1 MLKAVKTRASE
12 ALGLTPSVADATA
25 AAETHRHALIA
36 AQGALEAAGDA
47 LQAAHDRD
55 ADDVQLKRLEAAQAA
70 AKAGL
75 SRAEARYIGAERRLA
90 AALDAETAKVKA
102 GAVDRLKDALAIRAK
117 AAAEIDRL
125 AAEIARHVASI
136 DEQDS
141 VLAESIRDHA
151 APREAISLFGRGR
164 RAAELA
170 LSKAGAINRV
180 FMGDPTQAP
189 GAVDVI
195 GRDNEALAGRTGA

>member
-1 MLKAVKTRASE
+1 MLKASIRAAGESIGIV
-12 ALGLTPSVADATA
+12 ALSLPDASTA
-25 AAETHRHALIA
+25 AESHRAALIA

-47 LQAAHDRD
+47 LQAAHDLG

-75 SRAEARYIGAERRLA
+75 SRAEARYISAERRLA
-90 AALDAETAKVKA
+90 QATEREMETAREAAK
-102 GAVDRLKDALAIRAK
+102 GRLTEALAVRAK

-125 AAEIARHVASI
+125 AAEIARHVATI

-141 VLAESIRDHA
+141 VFAESIRDGA
-151 APREAISLFGRGR
+151 APREAISLFRRGR

-170 LSKAGAINRV
+170 LSRAGAINRV

-189 GAVDVI
+189 GAVDII
-195 GRDNEALAGRTGA
+195 GRDNAALEVTP